1 MFISRGE
8 AILMPDEPSWKVIH
22 MVRGRQ
28 AAQKILACLREE
40 GYPVRLVE
48 LPEGASR
55 EDDYYQIAVPGFE
68 AAECRDLL
76 LERNL
81 LLGP

>member
-1 MFISRGE
+1 
-8 AILMPDEPSWKVIH
+8 MPDEPSWKVIH

-28 AAQKILACLREE
+28 AAKKILSCIREE

-48 LPEGASR
+48 LPSGESP
-55 EDDYYQIAVPGFE
+55 EEHYYQIAVPGFE
-68 AAECRDLL
+68 AEECQELL